1 MLIETFFF
9 IFIFSKLFSKS
20 KPFLYEKYKC
30 EYYINVSDCAVCDEE
45 EIFMKSHGKSGK
57 QILSYA
63 SFCLGNLG
71 HSAFYGVMST
81 YFVIFITSSMFS
93 GMQASI
99 ADKLIGLIT
108 GLMVVIRIAE
118 LVIDPILG
126 NIVDNTKTKWGKFK
140 PWILVGT
147 LVSALLLLVLFT
159 GIFGLAQKSWL
170 LFAVLFILIYIGF
183 DIFYSLSDVSYWG
196 MVPALSEDS
205 HARGIYTSL
214 GAFSGTI
221 GWNGLTIIV
230 VPIVT
235 SVTYMVTGKHEEGAA
250 GWLAFAAVISALAI
264 VCALIVC
271 FGTKEKHNII
281 RNSAKQKTSL
291 KQVFGAIFHNDQI
304 LWPSLAYLLYSLAYI
319 ITNGVLFYMYKFVIG
334 KPNEFWVVGVIA
346 TIIGFCITP
355 SFPILN
361 KYIPRKWLFVAGQTC
376 MVLAYVLFIFG
387 RNNVILMD
395 LGLVLLNINFAQ
407 LVTVLTL
414 TDAIE
419 YGQLKNGQRN
429 EAVVL
434 AVRPMIDKFT
444 GAVSNALVSYVAI
457 AAGMT
462 GTATAADMTAHDI
475 NTFNII
481 ALYIPLILAV
491 LSIIVFLTKVTL
503 SEKKHAAVVEELKDK
518 LAEGKIENDK
528 EEPDASVTN
537 EIVYAPA
544 DGKLMN
550 LSEVIDENNKP
561 FPGKGFAIKPSRGR
575 IYAPF
580 NGKIKFTFVTKH
592 AFEIVSDE
600 GLQVVVH
607 VGLGTVNLRGKGFE
621 TYYDDGQN
629 VRKGDLLLEFDRD
642 LALEN
647 GYQDTVIVFY
657 TQPRKIVKISEVET
671 GKTVKHG
678 EEVVSVEFR
687 EALKNSEK
695 TMGLQAE

>member
-1 MLIETFFF
+1 
-9 IFIFSKLFSKS
+9 
-20 KPFLYEKYKC
+20 
-30 EYYINVSDCAVCDEE
+30 
-45 EIFMKSHGKSGK
+45 MKSHGKSGK

-99 ADKLIGLIT
+99 AGKLIGLIT

-159 GIFGLAQKSWL
+159 GIFDLAQKSWL

-319 ITNGVLFYMYKFVIG
+319 ITNGILFYMYKFVIG

-346 TIIGFCITP
+346 TIIGFCISP

-444 GAVSNALVSYVAI
+444 GAVSNALVGYVAI

-544 DGKLMN
+544 DGELMN
-550 LSEVIDENNKP
+550 LSKVIDENNKP

-580 NGKIKFTFVTKH
+580 NDHFQEQDLDQIQVINLLFSHFGHHHSKSQSLFH
-592 AFEIVSDE
+592 VS
-600 GLQVVVH
+600 
-607 VGLGTVNLRGKGFE
+607 
-621 TYYDDGQN
+621 
-629 VRKGDLLLEFDRD
+629 
-642 LALEN
+642 
-647 GYQDTVIVFY
+647 
-657 TQPRKIVKISEVET
+657 
-671 GKTVKHG
+671 
-678 EEVVSVEFR
+678 
-687 EALKNSEK
+687 
-695 TMGLQAE
+695 

>member
-1 MLIETFFF
+1 M
-9 IFIFSKLFSKS
+9 
-20 KPFLYEKYKC
+20 
-30 EYYINVSDCAVCDEE
+30 
-45 EIFMKSHGKSGK
+45 
-57 QILSYA
+57 
-63 SFCLGNLG
+63 
-71 HSAFYGVMST
+71 
-81 YFVIFITSSMFS
+81 
-93 GMQASI
+93 
-99 ADKLIGLIT
+99 
-108 GLMVVIRIAE
+108 
-118 LVIDPILG
+118 
-126 NIVDNTKTKWGKFK
+126 
-140 PWILVGT
+140 GT

-159 GIFGLAQKSWL
+159 GIFDLAQKSWL

-580 NGKIKFTFVTKH
+580 NGKIKFTFITKH

-657 TQPRKIVKISEVET
+657 TQPRKIVKTSEVET

>member
-1 MLIETFFF
+1 
-9 IFIFSKLFSKS
+9 
-20 KPFLYEKYKC
+20 
-30 EYYINVSDCAVCDEE
+30 
-45 EIFMKSHGKSGK
+45 MKHSGNSGK

-81 YFVIFITSSMFS
+81 YFIIFITSGMFNGLNQS
-93 GMQASI
+93 V
-99 ADKLIGLIT
+99 ADRLIGLIT

-126 NIVDNTKTKWGKFK
+126 NIVDNTKTRWGKFK
-140 PWILVGT
+140 PWILIGT
-147 LVSALLLLVLFT
+147 VVSAVLLLVLFT
-159 GIFGLAQKSWL
+159 GIFGLAQKSWV
-170 LFAVLFILIYIGF
+170 LFAILFVLIYIGF

-230 VPIVT
+230 VPLVAA
-235 SVTYMVTGKHEEGAA
+235 VTYTVTGKHEEGTP
-250 GWLAFAAVISALAI
+250 GWFAFAAVISVLAI
-264 VCALIVC
+264 ICALIVC

-281 RNSAKQKTSL
+281 RNSAKQKTTL
-291 KQVFGAIFHNDQI
+291 RQVFGAIFHNDQI
-304 LWPSLAYLLYSLAYI
+304 LWPSLAYLLYSLAYV
-319 ITNGVLFYMYKFVIG
+319 ITNGVLFYMYKFIIG
-334 KPNEFWVVGVIA
+334 KPNDFWVVGVIA
-346 TIIGFCITP
+346 TIIGFCISP

-361 KYIPRKWLFVAGQTC
+361 KYIPRKWLFIAGQTC
-376 MVLAYVLFIFG
+376 MVLAYLLFIFG
-387 RNNVILMD
+387 RDNVVLMD

-444 GAVSNALVSYVAI
+444 GAVSNALVGYVAI

-462 GTATAADMTAHDI
+462 GSATAADMTSKDI
-475 NTFNII
+475 NTFNMM
-481 ALYIPLILAV
+481 ALYIPLALAV

-503 SEKKHAAVVEELKDK
+503 SEKKHAEVVEELKNQ
-518 LAEGKIENDK
+518 LAEGKIE
-528 EEPDASVTN
+528 ASGNAQANRPQDQT
-537 EIVYAPA
+537 IYAPA
-544 DGKLMN
+544 DGQLMQM
-550 LSEVIDENNKP
+550 SAVTDEDGKP
-561 FPGKGFAIKPSRGR
+561 FPGKGFAIEPASGN

-580 NGKIKFTFVTKH
+580 DGVVKYTFGTKH
-592 AFEIVSDE
+592 AFEIVSNN

-607 VGLGTVNLRGKGFE
+607 VGLGTVNLRGEGFE
-621 TYYDDGQN
+621 TYYDDGQT
-629 VRKGDLLLEFDRD
+629 VKKGDLLLDFDRD
-642 LALEN
+642 LALKN
-647 GYQDTVIVFY
+647 GYQDTIVTFY
-657 TQPRKIVKISEVET
+657 TQPGRIKKVSPIAAGS
-671 GKTVKHG
+671 TVKHG
-678 EEVVSVEFR
+678 EKVIDVQF
-687 EALKNSEK
+687 K
-695 TMGLQAE
+695 

>member
-1 MLIETFFF
+1 
-9 IFIFSKLFSKS
+9 
-20 KPFLYEKYKC
+20 
-30 EYYINVSDCAVCDEE
+30 
-45 EIFMKSHGKSGK
+45 MKSHGKSGK

-99 ADKLIGLIT
+99 AGKLIGLIT

-159 GIFGLAQKSWL
+159 GIFDLAQKSWL

-346 TIIGFCITP
+346 TIIGFCISP

-444 GAVSNALVSYVAI
+444 GAVSNALVGYVAI

-544 DGKLMN
+544 DGELMN
-550 LSEVIDENNKP
+550 LSKVIDENNKP

-629 VRKGDLLLEFDRD
+629 VRKGDLLLGFDRD

-657 TQPRKIVKISEVET
+657 TQPRKIVKTSEVET

-687 EALKNSEK
+687 EAIKNSEK

>member
-1 MLIETFFF
+1 
-9 IFIFSKLFSKS
+9 
-20 KPFLYEKYKC
+20 
-30 EYYINVSDCAVCDEE
+30 
-45 EIFMKSHGKSGK
+45 MKSHGKSGK

-159 GIFGLAQKSWL
+159 GIFDLAQKSWL

-444 GAVSNALVSYVAI
+444 GAVSNALVGYVAI

-580 NGKIKFTFVTKH
+580 NGKIKFTFITKH

-657 TQPRKIVKISEVET
+657 TQPRKIVKTSEVET

>member
-1 MLIETFFF
+1 
-9 IFIFSKLFSKS
+9 
-20 KPFLYEKYKC
+20 
-30 EYYINVSDCAVCDEE
+30 
-45 EIFMKSHGKSGK
+45 MKSHGKSGK

-99 ADKLIGLIT
+99 AGKLIGLIT

-159 GIFGLAQKSWL
+159 GIFGLAQESWL

-346 TIIGFCITP
+346 TIIGFCISP

-407 LVTVLTL
+407 LGTVLTL

-444 GAVSNALVSYVAI
+444 GAVSNALVGYVAI

-544 DGKLMN
+544 DGELIN

-575 IYAPF
+575 IHATF

-647 GYQDTVIVFY
+647 GYQDIVIVFY
-657 TQPRKIVKISEVET
+657 TQPRKIVKTSEVET
-671 GKTVKHG
+671 GKTVKYG

>member
-1 MLIETFFF
+1 MI
-9 IFIFSKLFSKS
+9 
-20 KPFLYEKYKC
+20 
-30 EYYINVSDCAVCDEE
+30 
-45 EIFMKSHGKSGK
+45 SHGKSGK

-99 ADKLIGLIT
+99 AGKLIGLIT

-159 GIFGLAQKSWL
+159 GIFGLDQESWL

-346 TIIGFCITP
+346 TIIGFCISP

-444 GAVSNALVSYVAI
+444 GAVSNALVGYVAI

-544 DGKLMN
+544 DGELIN

-575 IYAPF
+575 IHAPF

-657 TQPRKIVKISEVET
+657 TQPRKIVKTSEVET
-671 GKTVKHG
+671 GKTVKYG

-695 TMGLQAE
+695 TIGLQAE

>member
-1 MLIETFFF
+1 
-9 IFIFSKLFSKS
+9 
-20 KPFLYEKYKC
+20 
-30 EYYINVSDCAVCDEE
+30 
-45 EIFMKSHGKSGK
+45 MKSHEKSGK

-99 ADKLIGLIT
+99 AGKLIGLIT

-250 GWLAFAAVISALAI
+250 GWLAFVAVISALAI

-319 ITNGVLFYMYKFVIG
+319 ITNGILFYMYKFVIG

-346 TIIGFCITP
+346 TIIGFCISP

-444 GAVSNALVSYVAI
+444 GTVSNALVGYVAI

-544 DGKLMN
+544 DGELMN

-580 NGKIKFTFVTKH
+580 NGKIKFTFITKH

-607 VGLGTVNLRGKGFE
+607 FGLGTVNLRGKGFE

-657 TQPRKIVKISEVET
+657 TQPRKIVKTSEVET

-687 EALKNSEK
+687 EAIKNSEK

>member
-1 MLIETFFF
+1 
-9 IFIFSKLFSKS
+9 
-20 KPFLYEKYKC
+20 
-30 EYYINVSDCAVCDEE
+30 
-45 EIFMKSHGKSGK
+45 
-57 QILSYA
+57 
-63 SFCLGNLG
+63 
-71 HSAFYGVMST
+71 
-81 YFVIFITSSMFS
+81 
-93 GMQASI
+93 
-99 ADKLIGLIT
+99 
-108 GLMVVIRIAE
+108 MVVIRIAE

-147 LVSALLLLVLFT
+147 LVSTLLLLVLFT

-346 TIIGFCITP
+346 TIIGFCISP

-444 GAVSNALVSYVAI
+444 GAVSNALVGYVAI

-528 EEPDASVTN
+528 EESDASVTN

-592 AFEIVSDE
+592 AFEIISDE

-629 VRKGDLLLEFDRD
+629 VRKGDLLLGFDRD

-657 TQPRKIVKISEVET
+657 TQPRKIVKTSEVET

-695 TMGLQAE
+695 TMRLQAE

>member
-1 MLIETFFF
+1 
-9 IFIFSKLFSKS
+9 
-20 KPFLYEKYKC
+20 
-30 EYYINVSDCAVCDEE
+30 
-45 EIFMKSHGKSGK
+45 MKSHGKSGK

-99 ADKLIGLIT
+99 AGKLIGLIT

-159 GIFGLAQKSWL
+159 GIFDLAQKSWL

-346 TIIGFCITP
+346 TIIGFCISP

-544 DGKLMN
+544 DGELMN
-550 LSEVIDENNKP
+550 LSKVIDENNKP

-629 VRKGDLLLEFDRD
+629 VRKGDLLLGFDRD

-657 TQPRKIVKISEVET
+657 TQPRKIVKTSEVET

-687 EALKNSEK
+687 EAIKNSEK

>member
-1 MLIETFFF
+1 
-9 IFIFSKLFSKS
+9 
-20 KPFLYEKYKC
+20 
-30 EYYINVSDCAVCDEE
+30 
-45 EIFMKSHGKSGK
+45 MKSHEKSGK

-99 ADKLIGLIT
+99 AGKLIGLIT

-250 GWLAFAAVISALAI
+250 GWLAFVAVISALAI

-319 ITNGVLFYMYKFVIG
+319 ITNGILFYMYKFVIG

-346 TIIGFCITP
+346 TIIGFCISP

-444 GAVSNALVSYVAI
+444 GTVSNALVGYVAI
-457 AAGMT
+457 AT

-544 DGKLMN
+544 DGELMN

-580 NGKIKFTFVTKH
+580 NGKIKFTFITKH

-621 TYYDDGQN
+621 TYYDDG
-629 VRKGDLLLEFDRD
+629 
-642 LALEN
+642 
-647 GYQDTVIVFY
+647 
-657 TQPRKIVKISEVET
+657 
-671 GKTVKHG
+671 
-678 EEVVSVEFR
+678 
-687 EALKNSEK
+687 
-695 TMGLQAE
+695 

>member
-1 MLIETFFF
+1 M
-9 IFIFSKLFSKS
+9 
-20 KPFLYEKYKC
+20 
-30 EYYINVSDCAVCDEE
+30 
-45 EIFMKSHGKSGK
+45 
-57 QILSYA
+57 
-63 SFCLGNLG
+63 
-71 HSAFYGVMST
+71 
-81 YFVIFITSSMFS
+81 
-93 GMQASI
+93 
-99 ADKLIGLIT
+99 
-108 GLMVVIRIAE
+108 
-118 LVIDPILG
+118 
-126 NIVDNTKTKWGKFK
+126 
-140 PWILVGT
+140 GT

-346 TIIGFCITP
+346 TIIGFCISP

-607 VGLGTVNLRGKGFE
+607 VGLGTVNLRGKGFK

-657 TQPRKIVKISEVET
+657 TQPRKIVKTSEVET